1 MSPVGHIKIL
11 TFIST
16 FMLNA
21 LTPKLSGFL
30 SLLVQTFKSAIQ
42 QINLYQV
49 DKYQGN
55 KYCIIHWIKIY
66 PMDSIIH
73 LLNNWG
79 QKNFNS

>member
-1 MSPVGHIKIL
+1 MSPVGDIKIL

-21 LTPKLSGFL
+21 LTLKLSGFL
-30 SLLVQTFKSAIQ
+30 SLLVQMFESVIQ
-42 QINLYQV
+42 QINLYLA

-73 LLNNWG
+73 LSNNWS